1 MYTKDWWL
9 LLSGKK
15 FQSKIRECK
24 KNVTLQTEE
33 KGKKY
38 RHRQRK
44 VAKCKTYKHTDR
56 GKLQKSVTLQTEIEL
71 LELF

>member
-1 MYTKDWWL
+1 MQK
-9 LLSGKK
+9 S
-15 FQSKIRECK
+15 
-24 KNVTLQTEE
+24 VTLQTEE

-56 GKLQKSVTLQTEIEL
+56 GKLQKSVTLQTEI
-71 LELF
+71 